1 MKFKRNN
8 PCKHL
13 EQCLA
18 VGTQQTLAA
27 AVAITV
33 NVIIVVALIL
43 YLRKMKLREASE
55 VFYVI
60 EYIIL

>member
-1 MKFKRNN
+1 M
-8 PCKHL
+8 
-13 EQCLA
+13 
-18 VGTQQTLAA
+18 GTQQTLAA